1 MSHSVATGPS
11 EDCTA
16 MPRPLITLTTD
27 FGEGSPYV
35 AEMKGVLLTL
45 NAEANIVDIT
55 HSVPAQDVRQG
66 ALVLQQVTPQFP
78 RGAIHVAVVDP
89 GVGTERRIVAGS
101 IDGRLYVAPDNGL
114 LSLITRH
121 HRPTRMVE
129 VANPKYWLADVSSTF
144 HGRDIMAPVAASLGL
159 DVELSEFGPPIHD
172 LLELDWPE
180 LEVEERLIRGSVV
193 SFDSFGNLITDITA
207 RHLDEL
213 GDWTQLRVQCGAH
226 RVIGLVKTY
235 AQRPNDSLAA
245 LIGSSGLL
253 ELAVVNGNAAK
264 KLGVRVGDEV
274 TVCR

>member
-1 MSHSVATGPS
+1 
-11 EDCTA
+11 

-35 AEMKGVLLTL
+35 AEMKGVVLTL

-66 ALVLQQVTPQFP
+66 ARVLDQVTPQFP
-78 RGAIHVAVVDP
+78 QGAIHVAVVDP
-89 GVGTERRIVAGS
+89 GVGTERKIVVAS
-101 IDGRLYVAPDNGL
+101 IEGQTYVTPDNGL

-121 HRPTRMVE
+121 FRPTRMVE

-159 DVELSEFGPPIHD
+159 GVELSEFGPPIHD

-180 LEVEERLIRGSVV
+180 LEVGERLIRGSVV

-207 RHLDEL
+207 QHLDEF
-213 GDWTQLRVQCGAH
+213 GDRTQLQVQCGTH
-226 RVIGLVKTY
+226 CVNGLVKTY
-235 AQRPNDSLAA
+235 AQRPKDSVAA

-253 ELAVVNGNAAK
+253 ELAVVNGSAAK